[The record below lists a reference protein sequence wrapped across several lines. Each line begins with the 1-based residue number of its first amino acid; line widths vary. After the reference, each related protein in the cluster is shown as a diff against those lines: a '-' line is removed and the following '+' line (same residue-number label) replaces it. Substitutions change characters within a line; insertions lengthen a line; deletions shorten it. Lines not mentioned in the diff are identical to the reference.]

1 MESKKFFAVTVVL
14 YFSSLIS
21 YYSQIKIIDFYG
33 VDVKYYLDLYTS
45 YLQITITLVI
55 LGLPNA
61 ISIMV
66 IREKKIP
73 RHIKRY
79 SLLSAIIS
87 STILN
92 FFFLDGSLLIQLF
105 IFIFLFISL
114 FNDLNTSVMSS
125 VGMFEYPRVWQ
136 LVGNVVL
143 LFFVFVDPFRTLF
156 LHKLSDAW
164 YALFF
169 IMVPILPFFIILIFG
184 KKYKETLAEYQS
196 VSLASVFKYLNYIYF
211 FSILSII
218 MTRIPYINF
227 STFMDKHS
235 LAQYTLSVSL
245 SNFMVI
251 PLSIFT
257 LKILSAKMEK
267 NVNIKLMNL
276 ILILSVLLCA
286 LLLHY
291 ISSNFTFLYEF
302 TNISSANIL
311 TSTYLLISTVAISSI
326 NLSVSLRLQKKL
338 RTFVILDLTV
348 VALVIFI
355 TMGLVYPFKDI
366 SGYNYLMMSI
376 VLLKV
381 LFQIYF
387 LREKNVHD
395 HNCKL

>member
-73 RHIKRY
+73 RNIKGY

-164 YALFF
+164 YAIFF
-169 IMVPILPFFIILIFG
+169 IIVPILPFFIILIFG

-257 LKILSAKMEK
+257 LKILSAKIEK
-267 NVNIKLMNL
+267 NINIKLINF
-276 ILILSVLLCA
+276 ILILSVLLFS

-291 ISSNFTFLYEF
+291 ISSNFNFLYEF